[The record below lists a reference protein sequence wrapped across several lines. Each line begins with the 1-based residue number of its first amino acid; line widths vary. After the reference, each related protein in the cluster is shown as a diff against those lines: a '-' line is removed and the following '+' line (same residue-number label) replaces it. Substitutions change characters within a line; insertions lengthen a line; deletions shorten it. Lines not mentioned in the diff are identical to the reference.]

1 MILSIFK
8 DLANWFFKIKD
19 NLSLK
24 DSLIPFITGI
34 GVGFILCVL
43 VYILYVFVSFKK
55 NEKKVKPV
63 IKVSDEEL
71 KRIINNS
78 KNRFMEESS
87 MKSLNQKFNELCEI
101 SWEMIQDIASC
112 YYPDSKYPIYELS
125 AEEFLLL
132 NHYITDRV
140 DTLLS
145 GRVFSKV
152 KKVKLSTVFKLID
165 AKKKYDENKA
175 VSAMKKANVSG
186 IKKVVSVVLHSVN
199 PFHWIK
205 KVAFDIPFIKISNK
219 IAITIIDI
227 ISEETIN
234 VYSKSVFRDEDE
246 MKFME
251 VVKEVE
257 EMLGENYE
265 EESYE

>member
-1 MILSIFK
+1 
-8 DLANWFFKIKD
+8 
-19 NLSLK
+19 
-24 DSLIPFITGI
+24 
-34 GVGFILCVL
+34 
-43 VYILYVFVSFKK
+43 
-55 NEKKVKPV
+55 
-63 IKVSDEEL
+63 
-71 KRIINNS
+71 
-78 KNRFMEESS
+78 MEESS

-175 VSAMKKANVSG
+175 VSAMRKANVSG

-205 KVAFDIPFIKISNK
+205 KVAIDIPFIKISNK

-246 MKFME
+246 MKFLE

-265 EESYE
+265 EENYE